1 MQARKGRSNKF
12 QESYAFREPW
22 NSNSKH
28 SRILPTKIW
37 GQRIYHLTFLP
48 TLWGNNLGVTSER
61 PAFCST
67 KMGQKLGNFP
77 ENICFFFATHH
88 PWRGKLENIFPTTPT
103 PVSFFFFCSCQ
114 FPRKTAKTT
123 FIDSNIKGGFY
134 GPKDIAPGWLLPSGV
149 IILPNPNNAFLQ
161 GKFLKITI
169 NFVFVW
175 FPPQKWVP
183 FNDPLDLPPSQDS
196 SGKYPGVFGN
206 SLT

>member
-1 MQARKGRSNKF
+1 MGKQSGGD
-12 QESYAFREPW
+12 FRETRHLQHKNGPKTW
-22 NSNSKH
+22 Q
-28 SRILPTKIW
+28 LP
-37 GQRIYHLTFLP
+37 REHL
-48 TLWGNNLGVTSER
+48 
-61 PAFCST
+61 
-67 KMGQKLGNFP
+67 
-77 ENICFFFATHH
+77 FFFRYA
-88 PWRGKLENIFPTTPT
+88 PSLKGKTREHLSNHSDPGIF
-103 PVSFFFFCSCQ
+103 FFFFCSCQ

-175 FPPQKWVP
+175 FPPKNGSHLMTPWIYH
-183 FNDPLDLPPSQDS
+183 SQDS